1 MFRFDSDVNLANP
14 STASGEAFTEFSKDR
29 GMLSETVYALC
40 DDLTRF
46 SAAWATAYQ
55 DSMYKLSVLG
65 VSEETKQGFKDC
77 TGILGQAI
85 SVTSDSAE

>member
-1 MFRFDSDVNLANP
+1 
-14 STASGEAFTEFSKDR
+14 
-29 GMLSETVYALC
+29 MLSETFSALC